1 MVDAPAMPIEAAFFF
16 SSGRSIV
23 ESPPDFLPEEV
34 VDSASAVIVDSVTLI
49 HSSFRDGVQAD
60 QTARLIF
67 PMHHRQ
73 CKGLSSFLEG

>member
-16 SSGRSIV
+16 NSGRSIV
-23 ESPPDFLPEEV
+23 ESPPDFLPDAAV
-34 VDSASAVIVDSVTLI
+34 ACASAVIVDSVTLI